1 MFNPRFFNLNFFR
14 FLIIVL
20 TLLACNKSEIKLSK
34 LNNSLK
40 NFNNSELILKKYTVD
55 NENNYLFDFEVSDF
69 SLGKQTPN
77 DFNFDLANSSKGQH
91 IHLIVNNGPYFAK
104 YSNSFKQKLKHQNN
118 TILAFLSRSHHESVK
133 SEKAYSL
140 IQTGNEK
147 FDSNTKLL
155 FYSRPKGEYIGSV
168 SKKILLDFYLVNT
181 EISKDG
187 NKVKV
192 TIDESE
198 FIVTDWEPY
207 LIEGLNDGEHTIKIE
222 LIDSIGNLIP
232 SPYNSASRIITV
244 EN

>member
-1 MFNPRFFNLNFFR
+1 MSFFR
-14 FLIIVL
+14 FFIIVL
-20 TLLACNKSEIKLSK
+20 TLLACNKSKISLSK
-34 LNNSLK
+34 LNNSPKPFDNSKLELK
-40 NFNNSELILKKYTVD
+40 EYTFD
-55 NENNYLFDFEVSDF
+55 NENNYLFDFEVTDF
-69 SLGKQTPN
+69 SLGTQTSK
-77 DFNFDLANSSKGQH
+77 DFNFDIANSTKGQH

-118 TILAFLSRSHHESVK
+118 TILAFLSRSYHESIK

-140 IQTGNEK
+140 IQTGNKK
-147 FDSNTKLL
+147 FDLNTELL

-168 SKKILLDFYLVNT
+168 SEKILLDFYLVNT

-198 FIVTDWEPY
+198 FFVFDWEPY

>member
-1 MFNPRFFNLNFFR
+1 MSFFR
-14 FLIIVL
+14 FLIVVL
-20 TLLACNKSEIKLSK
+20 TLLACNNSEISLSK
-34 LNNSLK
+34 LNNSPK
-40 NFNNSELILKKYTVD
+40 AFNNSKLILKEYTFD

-69 SLGKQTPN
+69 SLGTQTRKH
-77 DFNFDLANSSKGQH
+77 FNFDIANSTKGQH

-118 TILAFLSRSHHESVK
+118 TILAFLSRSYHESIK

-140 IQTGNEK
+140 IQTGNKK
-147 FDSNTKLL
+147 FDSNTELL

-168 SKKILLDFYLVNT
+168 SEKILLDFYLVNT

-198 FIVTDWEPY
+198 FIVVDWEPY
-207 LIEGLNDGEHTIKIE
+207 LIEGLNDGEHNIKIE

-244 EN
+244 KN

>member
-1 MFNPRFFNLNFFR
+1 MIFFR

-20 TLLACNKSEIKLSK
+20 ILLSC
-34 LNNSLK
+34 
-40 NFNNSELILKKYTVD
+40 NNSEISLTKLNSGPKTFDNSKLELKEYTFD
-55 NENNYLFDFEVSDF
+55 NKNNYSFDFEVSDF

-198 FIVTDWEPY
+198 FIVTDWQPY
-207 LIEGLNDGEHTIKIE
+207 LIEGLDDGEHTIKIE

-232 SPYNSASRIITV
+232 SYYNSASRIITV
-244 EN
+244 KN